1 MQNQKSK
8 NQKFKSEFQTLTWA
22 LFALAA
28 ALSMELLSSCGKNG
42 DGEIKPHDTKSLPLV
57 KVQNLSPQKFVETFK
72 VLGVIKPYAAA
83 KVSAE
88 EGGLIVSMPKD
99 KGAYVSRG
107 EIIARI
113 KKDVEA
119 ATYQQTMAQIELAKM
134 NFQKQEELWKENAT
148 TEVAYLTAKW
158 QLEAAERGLEILK
171 QRLKTGAVR
180 APISGI
186 IDAKFMNRGEMAAPG
201 VPIFNIIDISR
212 VKISAAVPE
221 KYLTKIKKGQD
232 VRVTCDLLPGVEFNG
247 KINYVAPSLT
257 SNSRTFEV
265 EIVINNPNRVLK
277 PEMNANV
284 LITQANDDQSL
295 VVPQD
300 LIIDYGDEQF
310 VFVVEADVAR
320 KRIIKIGGREGN
332 LVKVESGLNPGDKL
346 VTEGYESLVDGM
358 KVQVV
363 E

>member
-1 MQNQKSK
+1 MKAKIYLVIAS
-8 NQKFKSEFQTLTWA
+8 
-22 LFALAA
+22 
-28 ALSMELLSSCGKNG
+28 LLSAMFFTSCGKSG
-42 DGEIKPHDTKSLPLV
+42 DGEIKQEESKKLPLV
-57 KVQNLSPQKFVETFK
+57 KVTTVTPEKFVETYK
-72 VLGVIKPYAAA
+72 VLGVIKPYSTA

-107 EIIARI
+107 EVIARI

-119 ATYQQTMAQIELAKM
+119 ATYQQTMAQIELARM

-180 APISGI
+180 SPISGVI
-186 IDAKFMNRGEMAAPG
+186 EARYMNRGEMAAPG
-201 VPIFNIIDISR
+201 VPMFNIIDVSR
-212 VKISAAVPE
+212 VKVSAGVPE
-221 KYLTKIKKGQD
+221 KYLTRIRKGQE
-232 VRVTCDLLPGVEFNG
+232 VRVTCDVLPGIEFNG
-247 KINYVAPSLT
+247 KISYIAPSLA

-265 EIVINNPNRVLK
+265 EVVINNKDRVLK
-277 PEMNANV
+277 PEMNASV
-284 LITQANDDQSL
+284 VISQSNDNDAI

-310 VFVVEADVAR
+310 VFVVEGDAAK

-332 LVKVESGLNPGDKL
+332 MVRVESGLNPGEKL
-346 VTEGYESLVDGM
+346 VTDGYESLVDGM
-358 KVQVV
+358 KVQVA